1 MITEIDDLQST
12 NTNDVY
18 LEGISNI
25 PLIKGD
31 KGNKGDKGDKG
42 DIGPQGVQGPKGD
55 KGDSYDDTK
64 LKQDISDIEEELK
77 QLQED
82 FYQSR
87 IRGKVSGEYIHVEDS
102 SGARCVIGIKGNHKQ
117 ETRQGYNKLDES
129 TLIDAT
135 AEGVN
140 ISYSNGKIKIEGT
153 CTLATGQRLVTYIPI
168 TLEQG
173 TYLFSCFGDYEYKYF
188 TLRDN
193 SNNYIQNLIQYNI
206 TGNQSR
212 KITVTETTTYR
223 ISIHILAGKVY
234 NNEINLMIS
243 EGTEEK
249 DYEAFGV
256 MPSPDYPS
264 QIKTV
269 GNNVNIFD
277 ITKYDYRNLV
287 GANIQINDKTDF
299 RITAT
304 AVNDNCAVGFKILDL
319 TQYAGKTLTI
329 KAYAKSS
336 TSTNKAFLVLRQNNS
351 DYTGTKTNELYD
363 ESQNTTD
370 GFITLKYK
378 ITDVIN
384 DSNRFLFIFFYA
396 TRGTTASIGTYVD
409 YQVKLV
415 EGTEVGEYS
424 KYGQGCVKLN
434 KCNKNLFDKNADN
447 LPALSGEYGLALSNF
462 INESLLG
469 KTVTLSFN
477 TTMYFIEFASRES
490 SGLVLFKYNSN
501 YLTFEVT
508 QELLDLKDERY
519 LFIQQEKGVWIS
531 RKDTQLTYDIQLEE
545 GTTATPYEEH
555 QEQSYIMPIQ
565 QPMRSIGDIR
575 DTFIKKENKWYE
587 RHYVQRL
594 ILNGT
599 EGWNYDKNNNR
610 FYFAKA
616 GNKGSGYIMSSHY
629 LRGDTTKQNN
639 TCEIW
644 STAIL
649 FRDERFTERE
659 DFKNMI
665 KAKYDEG
672 IPVYVDYVSITPT
685 DIECTEEQSQILD
698 ELTNARTYKNVTN
711 ITTDSIAIIDLD
723 YVKDLE
729 TLLNNMQALAVNNA
743 SEGV

>member
-55 KGDSYDDTK
+55 KGDSYDDSEI
-64 LKQDISDIEEELK
+64 KQDISDIEEELK

-82 FYQSR
+82 FYQSS

-168 TLEQG
+168 TLEEG

-212 KITVTETTTYR
+212 EITVTETTTYR

-243 EGTEEK
+243 EGTEERN
-249 DYEAFGV
+249 YEAFGV
-256 MPSPDYPS
+256 MPSLNYKS
-264 QIKTV
+264 EIKTV
-269 GNNVNIFD
+269 G
-277 ITKYDYRNLV
+277 
-287 GANIQINDKTDF
+287 
-299 RITAT
+299 
-304 AVNDNCAVGFKILDL
+304 
-319 TQYAGKTLTI
+319 
-329 KAYAKSS
+329 
-336 TSTNKAFLVLRQNNS
+336 
-351 DYTGTKTNELYD
+351 
-363 ESQNTTD
+363 
-370 GFITLKYK
+370 
-378 ITDVIN
+378 
-384 DSNRFLFIFFYA
+384 SN
-396 TRGTTASIGTYVD
+396 
-409 YQVKLV
+409 
-415 EGTEVGEYS
+415 
-424 KYGQGCVKLN
+424 GCVKLT
-434 KCNKNLFDKNADN
+434 KCNKNMASLSDYEIGGFDMQTGQPKDGITAQIRTKIYHKVEPNTQYSISSKDVNQIVYLEYDENKNYIGFTGWVNGTNATFTT
-447 LPALSGEYGLALSNF
+447 GV
-462 INESLLG
+462 
-469 KTVTLSFN
+469 KT
-477 TTMYFIEFASRES
+477 YFIKELIRNTNITMDNIN
-490 SGLVLFKYNSN
+490 K
-501 YLTFEVT
+501 LTE
-508 QELLDLKDERY
+508 
-519 LFIQQEKGVWIS
+519 
-531 RKDTQLTYDIQLEE
+531 IQLEK
-545 GTTATPYEEH
+545 GTPTSYETH
-555 QEQSYIMPIQ
+555 QEQSYIIPVQ
-565 QPMRSIGDIR
+565 QSFKSIGDVR

-599 EGWNYDKNNNR
+599 ESWSYDKNNNR
-610 FYFAKA
+610 FYFAKT
-616 GNKGSGYIMSSHY
+616 GQKGYGYIMCSHY
-629 LRGDTTKQNN
+629 SKGDTTKQDN

-644 STAIL
+644 TSAIL
-649 FRDERFTERE
+649 FRNESITGLE

-665 KAKYDEG
+665 KTKYDEG
-672 IPVYVDYVSITPT
+672 IPVYVDYVLITPT
-685 DIECTEEQSQILD
+685 DIECTEEQSQILE
-698 ELTNARTYKNVTN
+698 ELNNARTYKNVTN

>member
-1 MITEIDDLQST
+1 M
-12 NTNDVY
+12 
-18 LEGISNI
+18 
-25 PLIKGD
+25 
-31 KGNKGDKGDKG
+31 
-42 DIGPQGVQGPKGD
+42 
-55 KGDSYDDTK
+55 
-64 LKQDISDIEEELK
+64 
-77 QLQED
+77 
-82 FYQSR
+82 
-87 IRGKVSGEYIHVEDS
+87 
-102 SGARCVIGIKGNHKQ
+102 
-117 ETRQGYNKLDES
+117 
-129 TLIDAT
+129 
-135 AEGVN
+135 
-140 ISYSNGKIKIEGT
+140 
-153 CTLATGQRLVTYIPI
+153 
-168 TLEQG
+168 
-173 TYLFSCFGDYEYKYF
+173 
-188 TLRDN
+188 
-193 SNNYIQNLIQYNI
+193 
-206 TGNQSR
+206 
-212 KITVTETTTYR
+212 
-223 ISIHILAGKVY
+223 Y